1 MELDKALK
9 SFSKQAKELVEAGH
23 TINDISCRQL
33 ADGRLQVRALS
44 PDPTGGPAINVFVS
58 QREVMLRLV
67 ELAFN
72 QAYSLTV
79 ATHKMKTMPSLSDQE
94 QDGALQAS
102 ITS

>member
-23 TINDISCRQL
+23 RISDISCRQL
-33 ADGRLQVRALS
+33 PDGRLQLRALT
-44 PDPTGGPAINVFVS
+44 PDPTGPAVNLFVE
-58 QREVMLRLV
+58 QKEIMLRIV
-67 ELAFN
+67 ELAFS

-79 ATHKMKTMPSLSDQE
+79 VKHKLENLPPVGQE
-94 QDGALQAS
+94 QGQGALQAS